1 MVVNA
6 CFLGKP
12 KVLIDGIPIAL
23 EQTKIY
29 ALLLYVLFN
38 GSGTRD
44 ELAELL
50 WCDYPMENARRNL
63 RNSLHKLKTIVG
75 DKLLDAKGHSLI
87 RVSDAVTLCRDVDLF
102 ITENSQTQLLSLDS
116 YVFLRHFYVKN
127 CPEFDRWIT
136 SMQNVYEK
144 LIVKRFTKEL
154 QNSILK
160 QMDHRTEQYATRILE
175 IAPYHEE
182 ACRALMQVNLQR
194 GDYNTAMAHYQK
206 LKKEL
211 EEGLGVSPESE
222 TERLFQQLLKAKRSV
237 QQVVFDAES
246 QHTQALV
253 EKLDYEYHSFRLGHK
268 ISHYILSGDIGM
280 GKSQVLQAFLERVNR
295 REVIEL
301 AFQLSYRRVPFY
313 GAERLVELLSHL
325 VKTPA
330 SKKQEQYR
338 GNDALYYFKALNR
351 LFEVMQNEACRYVL
365 VLQNLEAIDRASMD
379 IFMACLFEHVPV
391 SLFIVSEYCPNF
403 EEDTKFLD
411 KVMLLPRVRL
421 LQFPPLNEHA
431 SAAYLRKHLD
441 RRFDRDEVIQE
452 GFECTGGNLLLLQE
466 FVHNVENGNAKPY
479 TLSAEGNRMV
489 NKLLSSLSEEESRV
503 LEVLAVLDLAEV
515 EAIAQIM
522 QRPSIQV
529 IQVLDDLSRR
539 NWIWEQEENGH
550 LLLRNRFGLIKSRLY
565 ECMPKYKRMEFH
577 RIALDYYEHSYQQ
590 NTKDLFYITQ
600 LCTHSR
606 NTFNAQKKIYY
617 HILHLE
623 RVLDYFDEFFPTI
636 LDDTIQYKERWLI
649 GREET
654 YARFEQYS
662 AELQALE
669 DELPSAQYY
678 ELRMKLDFLQG
689 RAMIRS
695 GQRNIG
701 LGIIQNLVALAEK
714 LEQNEM
720 LMKGYV
726 EILCYAVRA
735 EDTALMKQYID
746 LAFKIKDFEK
756 YEKENGVFL
765 RLQGYLHMLN
775 GQYNAAERCYKQ
787 SIAIFERPKLR
798 STNYFNIA
806 GAYDYLALNSRR
818 QMNLEEALIYIH
830 KAIDLCVEKN
840 VQKSLDLFY
849 EDCGYILFLKGDYQ
863 AAERYLLKSIELY
876 EQFDTYWLRSIAE
889 SSLAMIYASDDL
901 RDSALEHF
909 RKAEVFSQKE
919 MAQEELV
926 VLEQARCVLKKANI
940 L

>member
-6 CFLGKP
+6 YFLGKP
-12 KVLIDGIPIAL
+12 KVLIDGIPITL
-23 EQTKIY
+23 EQTKVY

-75 DKLLDAKGHSLI
+75 DKLLEAKGHSLI
-87 RVSDAVTLCRDVDLF
+87 RVSDTVVLCRDVDLF
-102 ITENSQTQLLSLDS
+102 ITENSRTQLLSLDS
-116 YVFLRHFYVKN
+116 YVFLKHFYVKN

-160 QMDHRTEQYATRILE
+160 KAGHRTEHCAARILE
-175 IAPYHEE
+175 IDPYHEE
-182 ACRALMQVNLQR
+182 ACRALMQVNIQR

-211 EEGLGVSPESE
+211 EEGLDVSPESE
-222 TERLFQQLLKAKRSV
+222 TERLFQQILEAKRSV
-237 QQVVFDAES
+237 QPVMFNTES
-246 QHTQALV
+246 QRAQELV
-253 EKLDYEYHSFRLGHK
+253 ETLDYEYHNFCLGRK
-268 ISHYILSGDIGM
+268 TSHYILSGDIGM
-280 GKSQVLQAFLERVNR
+280 GKSQVLQAFLERVGQR
-295 REVIEL
+295 DRIDL
-301 AFQLSYRRVPFY
+301 KFQLSYRRVPFY
-313 GAERLVELLSHL
+313 GAERLVERLSGL
-325 VKTPA
+325 VKTHIP
-330 SKKQEQYR
+330 KELETYR
-338 GNDALYYFKALNR
+338 GNGALYYFKALAWLLEALQKGR
-351 LFEVMQNEACRYVL
+351 LCVL

-379 IFMACLFEHVPV
+379 IFMACLFEPAPA
-391 SLFIVSEYCPNF
+391 SMFIISEYCPNF

-411 KVMLLPRVRL
+411 KIALLPHVQL
-421 LQFPPLNEHA
+421 LQFPSLNEQA
-431 SAAYLRKHLD
+431 STAYLRKHLD
-441 RRFDRDEVIQE
+441 QQFDRDEIMQE
-452 GFECTGGNLLLLQE
+452 GYACTGGNLLLLRE
-466 FVHNVENGNAKPY
+466 FVHNIETDAPKPY

-489 NKLLSSLSEEESRV
+489 SKLLSSLSEEESRV

-539 NWIWEQEENGH
+539 GWIYEQEENGH
-550 LLLRNRFGLIKSRLY
+550 LLLRNRFGLIRSLLY
-565 ECMPKYKRMEFH
+565 ERMPQYKRMELH
-577 RIALDYYEHSYQQ
+577 RIALDYYENSYQQ
-590 NTKDLFYITQ
+590 NTKDMFYITQ
-600 LCTHSR
+600 LCVHSCHSYH
-606 NTFNAQKKIYY
+606 AQKKIYY

-636 LDDTIQYKERWLI
+636 IDDTIQYNERWLI
-649 GREET
+649 SREET
-654 YARFEQYS
+654 YARFKQYR

-669 DELPSAQYY
+669 DELPSGQYY

-695 GQRNIG
+695 GQRDIG
-701 LGIIQNLVALAEK
+701 LNIINNLVELAEK
-714 LEQNEM
+714 LERNDM

-735 EDTALMKQYID
+735 EDTAMMEQYID
-746 LAFKIKDFEK
+746 LGFKIMDFEK
-756 YEKENGVFL
+756 YEKEHGVFL

-775 GQYNAAERCYKQ
+775 GQYEDAERCYKQ
-787 SIAIFERPKLR
+787 SIAIFERPKLK
-798 STNYFNIA
+798 SANYFNIA

-818 QMNLEEALIYIH
+818 QMKLDEALDYIH
-830 KAIDLCVEKN
+830 KAIDLCIEKN

-849 EDCGYILFLKGDYQ
+849 EDCGYILFLKGDNPS
-863 AAERYLLKSIELY
+863 AERYFLKSIELY

-889 SSLAMIYASDDL
+889 SCLAMIYASDDS
-901 RDSALEHF
+901 RGPALEHF

-926 VLEQARCVLKKANI
+926 VLEQARGVLKKANI

>member
-1 MVVNA
+1 
-6 CFLGKP
+6 
-12 KVLIDGIPIAL
+12 
-23 EQTKIY
+23 
-29 ALLLYVLFN
+29 
-38 GSGTRD
+38 
-44 ELAELL
+44 
-50 WCDYPMENARRNL
+50 
-63 RNSLHKLKTIVG
+63 
-75 DKLLDAKGHSLI
+75 
-87 RVSDAVTLCRDVDLF
+87 
-102 ITENSQTQLLSLDS
+102 
-116 YVFLRHFYVKN
+116 
-127 CPEFDRWIT
+127 
-136 SMQNVYEK
+136 
-144 LIVKRFTKEL
+144 
-154 QNSILK
+154 
-160 QMDHRTEQYATRILE
+160 
-175 IAPYHEE
+175 
-182 ACRALMQVNLQR
+182 
-194 GDYNTAMAHYQK
+194 
-206 LKKEL
+206 
-211 EEGLGVSPESE
+211 
-222 TERLFQQLLKAKRSV
+222 
-237 QQVVFDAES
+237 
-246 QHTQALV
+246 
-253 EKLDYEYHSFRLGHK
+253 
-268 ISHYILSGDIGM
+268 
-280 GKSQVLQAFLERVNR
+280 
-295 REVIEL
+295 
-301 AFQLSYRRVPFY
+301 
-313 GAERLVELLSHL
+313 
-325 VKTPA
+325 
-330 SKKQEQYR
+330 
-338 GNDALYYFKALNR
+338 
-351 LFEVMQNEACRYVL
+351 
-365 VLQNLEAIDRASMD
+365 
-379 IFMACLFEHVPV
+379 
-391 SLFIVSEYCPNF
+391 
-403 EEDTKFLD
+403 
-411 KVMLLPRVRL
+411 
-421 LQFPPLNEHA
+421 
-431 SAAYLRKHLD
+431 
-441 RRFDRDEVIQE
+441 
-452 GFECTGGNLLLLQE
+452 
-466 FVHNVENGNAKPY
+466 
-479 TLSAEGNRMV
+479 MV

-565 ECMPKYKRMEFH
+565 ECMPKYKRMELH